1 MLSSS
6 HTRGFSSSPLPS
18 HCAAVSL
25 SGYSA
30 SPASLSSVRLARVAV
45 PSALLPREVLLR
57 VLAVSVNPLDV
68 LAACGY
74 GQSVLSLSA
83 DGQYGLGRDAVGVV
97 ERVGSA
103 VWRHR
108 EGDTLWVSRDTLA
121 GGTFAQY
128 IAVDGR
134 TQRTRHCPRR
144 RSTQPRDTH
153 CSTLCALA
161 LPLCCVLVSVRECG
175 VAPRS
180 LPAAVAACYPFVA
193 STLWAALVGT
203 AGLRPRSLQQWRL
216 HAEAASGGDG
226 DSGGIVGRALVHG
239 AAGPLG
245 LLACQLLRAWGYSV
259 TGTCRPAQDDTQLAR
274 AAQYTVR
281 TEAEG
286 ERIDPAAPPS
296 WLSRVP
302 GLGSYSLFLDCVGG
316 TGSELAALSA
326 LQSPGGHF
334 VSLRGSLLPL
344 LDAGGLL
351 RGGVRSAARLLERK
365 AVFGARGLRY
375 DWAVNRCS
383 RDALHYVSAA
393 IEHGL
398 LQTTQPAQILRGI
411 ESVPA
416 AMERHTTQTATGKV
430 VVEL

>member
-1 MLSSS
+1 M
-6 HTRGFSSSPLPS
+6 
-18 HCAAVSL
+18 C
-25 SGYSA
+25 
-30 SPASLSSVRLARVAV
+30 
-45 PSALLPREVLLR
+45 
-57 VLAVSVNPLDV
+57 
-68 LAACGY
+68 
-74 GQSVLSLSA
+74 
-83 DGQYGLGRDAVGVV
+83 
-97 ERVGSA
+97 
-103 VWRHR
+103 
-108 EGDTLWVSRDTLA
+108 
-121 GGTFAQY
+121 
-128 IAVDGR
+128 
-134 TQRTRHCPRR
+134 
-144 RSTQPRDTH
+144 
-153 CSTLCALA
+153 
-161 LPLCCVLVSVRECG
+161 VSVRECG

-193 STLWAALVGT
+193 STLWTALVGT
-203 AGLRPRSLQQWRL
+203 AGLRPRSLQLWRL
-216 HAEAASGGDG
+216 QAEAASARGGG
-226 DSGGIVGRALVHG
+226 GGSGGSGGSAGRALVHG

-274 AAQYTVR
+274 AAQHTVR

-286 ERIDPAAPPS
+286 EQSDPAAPPE

-316 TGSELAALSA
+316 ASSELAALSA

-344 LDAGGLL
+344 LDAAGLL
-351 RGGVRSAARLLERK
+351 RGGVRSAARLLDRK

-383 RDALHYVSAA
+383 RDALQYVSAA
-393 IEHGL
+393 IEQGL
-398 LQTTQPAQILRGI
+398 LQTTQPAQTLRGI

-416 AMERHTTQTATGKV
+416 AMERHAQQTAPGKV